1 MKRIE
6 KISFVLKYLVLGV
19 KGVEQEEK
27 TYSVWNFLLPCL
39 EIYSSFYL
47 QWKMFDFATL

>member
-6 KISFVLKYLVLGV
+6 KISFTLKYLVLGV

-27 TYSVWNFLLPCL
+27 TYSL
-39 EIYSSFYL
+39 
-47 QWKMFDFATL
+47 